1 MIARSTVGIPGQP
14 ARTNPLEAGPMP
26 SIIGQRY
33 RILGE
38 IGRGGM
44 GTVYRVEHIHTG
56 EALAL
61 KVLHE
66 QGPDKGEAMER
77 FRREARAPA
86 LIRSEHVVRV
96 TDADL
101 APELGGAP
109 FFVMELLE
117 GMDLEQRVDRQ
128 GPLPPEE
135 VAEVFLQMSRALDRA
150 HAVGLVHR
158 DLKPANLFLART
170 DTRTTL
176 KILDFGISKLRDAPA
191 MRSVTFD
198 GVLLGTP
205 LYMAPEQATGNSQ
218 DASPATDIWAAGL
231 IAFWLL
237 TGRPYWKAV
246 KLYDILRE
254 ILVTPMPPATERA
267 PELPEAFD
275 DWFARSCHRTPSER
289 FSSAGEQAAALARM
303 LTGPRSRGALSR
315 SGQVPASRRLIPDPN
330 DDQPLPSTRGS
341 RTRSEAKATAA
352 SSERRQVTVLHCA
365 VGAASESG
373 DDVDP
378 EDIADVLNEH
388 NDSLE
393 RTIEEAGPVVVRPM
407 GEGQVVYFGL
417 PAAGEDDALRAVA
430 TGLRIAEEAAAVEAG
445 ASRASDV
452 RGWVRI
458 GIHTGMVVVSEGND
472 GAPNIVGQ
480 APALSLRLGQYA
492 ERNSVVISGE
502 TFRVVGDRFACE
514 RLDLPAQSGRNR
526 LEAFRVEPES
536 RSSVLGVPG
545 GRRAARIVGRD
556 LELDALTNRWA
567 GVKTGAGHVTI
578 LLAEPGVGK
587 SGLLRAFGASLQDE
601 PHHWIECRCSPQTR
615 NTPMQPI
622 INGIA
627 RVAGISRS
635 DPSEERRAKLERRF
649 AQYALPSDAIA
660 LLSSLLA
667 PSSHHPG
674 LLNLSPERQRQKTL
688 EVLLVLL
695 QELTADKPLCFVVE
709 DLHWAD
715 PSTLE
720 LLELL
725 VQHGPSNGIFTL
737 LTCRP
742 EMRIPWPPG
751 LHLTTLVLPKLPRG
765 RVEEIILELT
775 GGKPMPKEVLDQL
788 VARTDG
794 VPLFVEELTKA
805 VLEANVLHD
814 RGDHYEL
821 EGPLPPLTIPA
832 TLRESLTARL
842 DNLGKA
848 KRTAQLAAT
857 LGREF
862 TYDVLSRVSPLDEA
876 SLQQDLAALVSR
888 ELVHQS
894 GILPRARYTFKH
906 TLVQEIA
913 YESLLKNARKQHHRH
928 IAEVLEESF
937 PALAESQP
945 EQLAHQWA
953 SAGVTDRAV
962 GYLLRAAQ
970 KSMQRWANAEAIG
983 QLSKALELLE
993 AQTESTERARLELV
1007 VRTALG
1013 VPLMLTKGY
1022 AAAEVEQTYAR
1033 AFELGKV
1040 AGERAELFPAV
1051 WGLWLFYLVRGRYKM
1066 ALGLADQ
1073 LSRLAEGSPDPSTR
1087 LCAHLACGNTRLM
1100 LGELERARIEFER
1113 CVALH
1118 DASTSRSLAY
1128 VYGQDPGMYCRGFLS
1143 WTLWLLGYP
1152 EQAVKMGEESISY
1165 GRAAAHPNSLGFALT
1180 LNAWLH
1186 RYRRDTAA
1194 LETRTNELLQFAV
1207 AQRLQLWHW
1216 HGQMIQGLMQAGGS
1230 NADEVLRVAS
1240 EARAGLDLLGQRAGN
1255 SHYDMEIVDALL
1267 TAGRREEALAV
1278 FKRVESFVQETEE
1291 RSFLPELYR
1300 LDGELQLAL
1309 SDDAA
1314 GAEVNFRLAVET
1326 AAHMGARSLGLRA
1339 GMSLARLLRARGD
1352 MEGARAA
1359 LEPIIASFTE
1369 GLDSEDMR
1377 RAKALL
1383 EG

>member
-1 MIARSTVGIPGQP
+1 
-14 ARTNPLEAGPMP
+14 MP

-135 VAEVFLQMSRALDRA
+135 VAEVFTQMARALDRA

-170 DTRTTL
+170 DAKTTL

-254 ILVTPMPPATERA
+254 ILVSPMPPATERA

-289 FSSAGEQAAALARM
+289 FSSAGEQAAALGRM

-315 SGQVPASRRLIPDPN
+315 SGQVPASRRLIPDVSEE
-330 DDQPLPSTRGS
+330 QPMPSTRGTRA
-341 RTRSEAKATAA
+341 RTNAA
-352 SSERRQVTVLHCA
+352 AVTSERRQVTVLHCA

-388 NDSLE
+388 NEVLE
-393 RTIEEAGPVVVRPM
+393 RTIEEAGSVLVRPM

-417 PAAGEDDALRAVA
+417 PAAGEDDARRAVA
-430 TGLRIAEEAAAVEAG
+430 TGLRIAEEAAAVEAQ

-458 GIHTGMVVVSEGND
+458 GIHTGIVVVSENAD

-502 TFRVVGDRFACE
+502 TFRVVGERFACE

-526 LEAFRVEPES
+526 LEAFRVESES
-536 RSSVLGVPG
+536 RSSVPGLPG

-556 LELDALTNRWA
+556 LELDALANRWS

-578 LLAEPGVGK
+578 VLAEPGVGK
-587 SGLLRAFGASLQDE
+587 SGLLRAFGASLQEE

-615 NTPMQPI
+615 NTPLQPI

-627 RVAGISRS
+627 RVAGISRA
-635 DPSEERRAKLERRF
+635 DPSEERRAKIERRF
-649 AQYALPSDAIA
+649 AQYALPSDAIT
-660 LLSSLLA
+660 LLVSLLA
-667 PSSHHPG
+667 PSTLYPS
-674 LLNLSPERQRQKTL
+674 LLNLSPERQRQRTL
-688 EVLLVLL
+688 EGLLALM
-695 QELTADKPLCFVVE
+695 QELTADKPLCLVVE

-742 EMRIPWPPG
+742 EMRIPWAPG
-751 LHLTTLVLPKLPRG
+751 LHLTTLVLPKLPRA

-794 VPLFVEELTKA
+794 VPLFIEELTKA
-805 VLEANVLHD
+805 VLETNVLRD
-814 RGDHYEL
+814 RGSHYAL
-821 EGPLPPLTIPA
+821 EGPLPALTIPA

-862 TYDVLSRVSPLDEA
+862 TYDVLARVSPLDEA
-876 SLQQDLAALVSR
+876 SLQQDLATLVSR

-906 TLVQEIA
+906 TLVQEVA

-937 PALAESQP
+937 PAIAEAQP

-962 GYLLRAAQ
+962 GYLLRAGQ
-970 KSMQRWANAEAIG
+970 KSIQRWANAEAIG
-983 QLSKALELLE
+983 QLTKAIELLDS
-993 AQTESTERARLELV
+993 QTESTERTRLEFV

-1022 AAAEVEQTYAR
+1022 AASEVEQTYAR

-1051 WGLWLFYLVRGRYKM
+1051 WGLWIFYLVRGRYKM

-1152 EQAVKMGEESISY
+1152 DQAAKMGEESISC
-1165 GRAAAHPNSLGFALT
+1165 GKAAAHPNSLGFALT

-1186 RYRRDTAA
+1186 RYRHDTAA
-1194 LETRTNELLQFAV
+1194 LDARTGELLQFAV
-1207 AQRLQLWHW
+1207 AQRLQLWLW
-1216 HGQMIQGLMQAGGS
+1216 HGQMVQGLSHAGAS
-1230 NADEVLRVAS
+1230 NADGPLRIAA
-1240 EARAGLDLLGQRAGN
+1240 EARAGLDQLGQRAGN

-1267 TAGRREEALAV
+1267 TAGRPNDALTV
-1278 FKRVESFVQETEE
+1278 FRRVETFVQETEE

-1300 LDGELQLAL
+1300 LEGELQLAL
-1309 SDDAA
+1309 SDETSA
-1314 GAEVNFRLAVET
+1314 AEVNFRLAVET

-1339 GMSLARLLRARGD
+1339 GISLARLLRARGD

-1359 LEPIIASFTE
+1359 LEPIMASFTE

-1377 RAKALL
+1377 RARALL

>member
-1 MIARSTVGIPGQP
+1 
-14 ARTNPLEAGPMP
+14 MP
-26 SIIGQRY
+26 SIIGKRY

-66 QGPDKGEAMER
+66 QGSDKSEAMER

-128 GPLPPEE
+128 GPLAPEE
-135 VAEVFLQMSRALDRA
+135 VIDIFAQMARALDRA

-170 DTRTTL
+170 ETRTTL
-176 KILDFGISKLRDAPA
+176 KILDFGISKLRDAPQKL
-191 MRSVTFD
+191 SVTFD

-205 LYMAPEQATGNSQ
+205 LYMAPEQATGNSG

-231 IAFWLL
+231 IAYWLL
-237 TGRPYWKAV
+237 TGRPYWKSS

-254 ILVTPMPPATERA
+254 ILVTPMPPPSERA

-303 LTGPRSRGALSR
+303 LAGPRSRGPLSR
-315 SGQVPASRRLIPDPN
+315 SAQVPTSRRSFVEAPSDE
-330 DDQPLPSTRGS
+330 QPLPSTRA
-341 RTRSEAKATAA
+341 RTRSDTKATAA
-352 SSERRQVTVLHCA
+352 MSERRQVTVLHCA
-365 VGAASESG
+365 VAAASESG

-388 NDSLE
+388 NEAIE
-393 RTIEEAGPVVVRPM
+393 RTLEDAGPVLVRPM
-407 GEGQVVYFGL
+407 GEGQVIYFGL
-417 PAAGEDDALRAVA
+417 PSAGEDDALRAVA
-430 TGLRIAEEAAAVEAG
+430 TGLRIAEEAAAVEAQ
-445 ASRASDV
+445 ACRSSDV
-452 RGWVRI
+452 RGWVRV
-458 GIHTGMVVVSEGND
+458 GIHTGMVVVSEMDRDSG
-472 GAPNIVGQ
+472 PNIVGQ

-492 ERNSVVISGE
+492 EHNSVVISGE

-514 RLDLPAQSGRNR
+514 RLDLPAQSGKNR

-536 RSSVLGVPG
+536 RSSVLGLPG
-545 GRRAARIVGRD
+545 GRRVARIVGRD
-556 LELDALTNRWA
+556 LELQALETRWS

-587 SGLLRAFGASLQDE
+587 SGLLRAFSASLQDE
-601 PHHWIECRCSPQTR
+601 PHHWVECRCSPQAR
-615 NTPMQPI
+615 NTAFQPI
-622 INGIA
+622 INGLA
-627 RVAGISRS
+627 RVAGISRA
-635 DPSEERRAKLERRF
+635 DTSEERRAKLERRF
-649 AQYALPSDAIA
+649 APYALPQDAIP
-660 LLSSLLA
+660 LLISLLA
-667 PSSHHPG
+667 PSTLYPG
-674 LLNLSPERQRQKTL
+674 VFNLSPERQRQRTL
-688 EVLLVLL
+688 EVLLAVL

-715 PSTLE
+715 PSTFE

-742 EMRIPWPPG
+742 DLRIPWSPG
-751 LHLTTLVLPKLPRG
+751 MHLTTLVLPKLPRA
-765 RVEEIILELT
+765 RVEEIILELA
-775 GGKPMPKEVLDQL
+775 GGKAVPKEVLDQL

-794 VPLFVEELTKA
+794 VPLFVEELTKT
-805 VLEANVLHD
+805 VLEANVLLD
-814 RGDHYEL
+814 RGTHFAL

-876 SLQQDLAALVSR
+876 SLQSDLAALVSR

-906 TLVQEIA
+906 VLVQEVA

-937 PALAESQP
+937 PQIAEAQP

-953 SAGVTDRAV
+953 SAGVIDRAV
-962 GYLLRAAQ
+962 GYLLRAGQ
-970 KSMQRWANAEAIG
+970 KSIQRWANAEAIG

-1007 VRTALG
+1007 VRTVLG
-1013 VPLMLTKGY
+1013 IPLMITKGY
-1022 AAAEVEQTYAR
+1022 AAPEVEQTYAR
-1033 AFELGKV
+1033 ALELGKT
-1040 AGERAELFPAV
+1040 AGERAELFGAV
-1051 WGLWLFYLVRGRYKM
+1051 WGLWLFYLVRGRYRV

-1073 LSRLAEGSPDPSTR
+1073 LGRLAEGSADPSTR

-1100 LGELERARIEFER
+1100 LGELERARLEFER
-1113 CVALH
+1113 SVALS
-1118 DASTSRSLAY
+1118 DTIASRSLAY
-1128 VYGQDPGMYCRGFLS
+1128 VYGQDPGMYCRAFLS

-1152 EQAVKMGEESISY
+1152 EQAVKMGEESIAH
-1165 GRAAAHPNSLGFALT
+1165 GRAAAHPNSLGFGLVV
-1180 LNAWLH
+1180 NAWLH
-1186 RYRRDTAA
+1186 RYRRDAAA
-1194 LETRTNELLQFAV
+1194 LEARTNELLQLAA
-1207 AQRLQLWHW
+1207 AQRLQLWAL
-1216 HGQMIQGLMQAGGS
+1216 HGQMTQGLVLAGADR
-1230 NADEVLRVAS
+1230 ADEGLKIAA
-1240 EARAGLDLLGQRAGN
+1240 EARAGLDLLGQCVGN
-1255 SHYDMEIVDALL
+1255 SHYDLEIAGALL
-1267 TAGRREEALAV
+1267 AAGRAEEAFAV
-1278 FKRVESFVQETEE
+1278 FQRVERFVGETEE
-1291 RSFLPELYR
+1291 RSFMPELHR
-1300 LDGELQLAL
+1300 LEGEIALAR
-1309 SDDAA
+1309 SGDEAS
-1314 GAEVNFRLAVET
+1314 AEVHFRLAVET

-1339 GMSLARLLRARGD
+1339 ATSLARLLRARGD
-1352 MEGARAA
+1352 VDEARAV
-1359 LEPIIASFTE
+1359 LGPIVASFTE
-1369 GLDSEDMR
+1369 GLDSDDMR